1 MKVLVIGSGG
11 REHAICW
18 ALNKSKKVDKIYCS
32 PGNAGTDK
40 LAINADINQSNF
52 KNLEKFIKK
61 EKIELVIVG
70 PEKPLVDGIVD
81 FLEKKKIKYL
91 VQINFV
97 HNWKDLKHLRKK
109 YVINII
115 FLLLDLNS

>member
-40 LAINADINQSNF
+40 IAINAKIDVSNF
-52 KNLEKFIKK
+52 RNLEKFIKK
-61 EKIELVIVG
+61 ERIDLVIVG
-70 PEKPLVDGIVD
+70 PEKPLVNGIVD
-81 FLEKKKIKYL
+81 FLEKKKIK
-91 VQINFV
+91 VFGPN
-97 HNWKDLKHLRKK
+97 K
-109 YVINII
+109 YSSQ
-115 FLLLDLNS
+115 LEG

>member
-32 PGNAGTDK
+32 PGNAGTGK

-81 FLEKKKIKYL
+81 FLEKKENQSVWSK
-91 VQINFV
+91 
-97 HNWKDLKHLRKK
+97 
-109 YVINII
+109 
-115 FLLLDLNS
+115 